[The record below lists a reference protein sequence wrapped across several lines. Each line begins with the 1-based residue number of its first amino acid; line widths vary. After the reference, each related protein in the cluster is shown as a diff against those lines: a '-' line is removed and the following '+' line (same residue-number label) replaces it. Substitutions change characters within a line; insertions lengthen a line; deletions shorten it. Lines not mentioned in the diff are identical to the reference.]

1 VSHARETPSAP
12 PVVAV
17 VIAHDP
23 GPSFDATL
31 VSLAAQDYPA
41 LRVLVLDTS
50 GDASTTSTV
59 GADLLERL
67 ATRLPDAFVH
77 HSSAPTHAAAANE
90 VLQLV
95 EGGGFFCFLHDDV
108 ELASDAVRLLVE
120 ELYRSNAGIVGPKL
134 VDRDDPRRLQA
145 VGLALDK
152 FGELAPPTGSGELD
166 QEQHDAVTDVFALP
180 SACLLARADLFR
192 TLGGFDPAI
201 DGPGDEIDL
210 CWRAHVSGAR
220 VLVAPAARVA
230 HIGLATGAY
239 DHLDDRAARNRL
251 RTVLGNYS
259 VLSLLRVLPQWFVLT
274 LVRSIGLLLV
284 GRIRQAAQPVGGW
297 AWNLA
302 RLPSLVRKRRA
313 VARIRRVHD
322 GEIRRLQRRGSARLA
337 AALRE
342 ASVARDDRNARLA
355 GGVRRTIEQVRSGSH
370 WPTTLVWSA
379 LVALVVIGSRGL
391 LSDGIAPVGRLFPFP
406 DEVAGLLR
414 RPFEGWSPQGLG
426 SATAVAPGLGVLG
439 LVGLLAGGS
448 TELARTLL
456 VILPVAVGLLG
467 MWRLTRS
474 FGVRRA
480 RLVTIVAYAAN
491 PLPYAAIAAGRW
503 DGLVAY
509 AGCGWLIGALGRLAG
524 WAPLSGARRP
534 VVQSVAG
541 LALGLA
547 LLGLAVPG
555 LVPVAIGCAV
565 LLAIGSLATGERT
578 GTATLL
584 TGTAIAGVAAAVLL
598 LPWSWTVVGDPV
610 TAFDTAHRVPGA
622 DALARF
628 ALSGADPG
636 PLPWGL
642 WAAAAVALAIG
653 GSWRSAWGAR
663 AAVLAAGALVATVA
677 GGTGALGIEL
687 PNPAV
692 TLAPAA
698 AGLALA
704 AGAAIAAAQVDLTG
718 TRLTWR
724 QPLVLAVYVG
734 LAAAAVPV
742 VALATDGRWDQP
754 RRGDADELALLP
766 VAGPAGAMRTLWLGD
781 SDRLPLASTELA
793 PGTGWALVEG
803 FAPTVEQAW
812 PREPSVE
819 DRGVI
824 DLLDA
829 ALGGQTNRLGRLLG
843 SRSIRFLV
851 LPRPQ
856 DPATASLVAVLRR
869 QLDLAELDAGGTL
882 AVFAN
887 QAAIPMHAMLT
898 GAAREASELAGV
910 ESLARADLEGATSV
924 LEPDGPLRASGPVPA
939 GTLFASVPFDS
950 GWRLQ
955 VDGRT
960 IPPRPAFGWATAFE
974 VPNAGIAVLERP
986 APASRTAWSIAAA
999 LAWLVAVRLAW
1010 AGRLLPHRRPRPTG
1024 GAAPGRPLI
1033 ALEGGPTDREAL
1045 EALPGSTSAGGV
1057 DA

>member
-1 VSHARETPSAP
+1 
-12 PVVAV
+12 VAV
-17 VIAHDP
+17 VIVHDP

-31 VSLAAQDYPA
+31 VSLAVQDYPA

-50 GDASTTSTV
+50 GAASPNSAV
-59 GADLLERL
+59 GDELLERL
-67 ATRLPDAFVH
+67 ALRLPEAFVH

-108 ELASDAVRLLVE
+108 ELASDAIRLLVE

-134 VDRDDPRRLQA
+134 VDRDDPGRLQA

-152 FGELAPPTGSGELD
+152 FGELAPPTGAGELD

-180 SACLLARADLFR
+180 SACLLVRADLFR

-230 HIGLATGAY
+230 HLGLATGAY
-239 DHLDDRAARNRL
+239 DQLDDRAARNRL
-251 RTVLGNYS
+251 RAVLGNYS
-259 VLSLLRVLPQWFVLT
+259 VLSLLRVLPQWFVLSF
-274 LVRSIGLLLV
+274 VRSIGLLLT
-284 GRIRQAAQPVGGW
+284 GRIRQAAQPLGGW

-355 GGVRRTIEQVRSGSH
+355 GGLRRTIEQVRSGSH

-391 LSDGIAPVGRLFPFP
+391 LSDGIAPVGRLFALP
-406 DEVAGLLR
+406 DDVAGLLR
-414 RPFEGWSPQGLG
+414 RPIEGWSPQGLG
-426 SATAVAPGLGVLG
+426 SATAVAPGLGVVG

-456 VILPVAVGLLG
+456 VVLPVAVGLLG

-480 RLVTIVAYAAN
+480 RLVTVVAYAAN
-491 PLPYAAIAAGRW
+491 PLPYAAVAAGRW

-534 VVQSVAG
+534 IVQSVAS

-555 LVPVAIGCAV
+555 LVPVAVGSAA
-565 LLAIGSLATGERT
+565 LLAIGSLAAGERT

-584 TGTAIAGVAAAVLL
+584 TGTAVAAVAAAVLL

-610 TAFDTAHRVPGA
+610 TAFDAAYRAPGA

-628 ALSGADPG
+628 AIAGTDPG
-636 PLPWGL
+636 PLTWGL

-663 AAVLAAGALVATVA
+663 ATVLAVGALAATVA
-677 GGTGALGIEL
+677 GGTGALGLDL
-687 PNPAV
+687 PDPAV

-724 QPLVLAVYVG
+724 QPLVLVVYLG

-742 VALATDGRWDQP
+742 VGLATDGRWDQP

-766 VAGPAGAMRTLWLGD
+766 VAGSAGAMRTLWLGD
-781 SDRLPLASTELA
+781 PDRLPLASTEWA
-793 PGTGWALVEG
+793 PGTGWALVDG
-803 FAPTVEQAW
+803 LAPTVEQAW
-812 PREPSVE
+812 PREPSVD
-819 DRGVI
+819 DRNVI

-829 ALGGQTNRLGRLLG
+829 AVAGQTNRLGRLLG
-843 SRSIRFLV
+843 SRSIRFVV

-856 DPATASLVAVLRR
+856 DPAVASLVAVLRR
-869 QLDLAELDAGGTL
+869 QLDLAEIDAGSTL

-887 QAAIPMHAMLT
+887 QAAIPKHAVLT
-898 GAAREASELAGV
+898 GAAREASELAGI
-910 ESLARADLEGATSV
+910 ESLARADLDGALPV
-924 LEPDGPLRASGPVPA
+924 LESEGPVRASGPVPA
-939 GTLFASVPFDS
+939 GTLFASIPFDS

-960 IPPRPAFGWATAFE
+960 IPARPAFGWATAFE
-974 VPNAGIAVLERP
+974 VPAAGFAVLERP
-986 APASRTAWSIAAA
+986 APASRTAWSIAVG
-999 LAWLVAVRLAW
+999 LAWLVALRLAW
-1010 AGRLLPHRRPRPTG
+1010 AGRLLPNRRPRTTGSAEPT
-1024 GAAPGRPLI
+1024 RPLI
-1033 ALEGGPTDREAL
+1033 ALEGGPADGEDL
-1045 EALPGSTSAGGV
+1045 EALPESTSAGDR
-1057 DA
+1057 DAR